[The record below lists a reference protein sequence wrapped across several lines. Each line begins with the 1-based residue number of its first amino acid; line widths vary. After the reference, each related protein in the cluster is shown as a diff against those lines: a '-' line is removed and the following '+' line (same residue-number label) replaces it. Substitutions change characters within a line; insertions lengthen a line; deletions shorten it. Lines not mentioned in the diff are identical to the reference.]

1 MQSKEFLKL
10 SGGLVWTVKDGCE
23 VRNVY
28 FEDPVMDSIT
38 AWGGMDNATKTIR
51 TIARDSLPEESR
63 YLISLDNLEP
73 IDFQELDGLIDED
86 IINKLKSHETEKLLR
101 LVSSLNNSDYST
113 DAINMDTFV
122 VDWSRLAQELEVG
135 DSLDDIN
142 NHDTDDENSPLAK
155 IISEVRKYSG
165 NFNVT
170 FSRNLLSNDRDLSA
184 KEGELLL
191 TSFTL

>member
-1 MQSKEFLKL
+1 M
-10 SGGLVWTVKDGCE
+10 
-23 VRNVY
+23 
-28 FEDPVMDSIT
+28 
-38 AWGGMDNATKTIR
+38 
-51 TIARDSLPEESR
+51 
-63 YLISLDNLEP
+63 
-73 IDFQELDGLIDED
+73 IDED
-86 IINKLKSHETEKLLR
+86 IINKLESHETEKLLR

-122 VDWSRLAQELEVG
+122 VDWSRLSQELEVG

-155 IISEVRKYSG
+155 IISDKEIPG

-184 KEGELLL
+184 ERRGIAPNFIHSLDACHMRLFMIAMVQWCDGIFGQCTMGLGAIL
-191 TSFTL
+191 TILKI